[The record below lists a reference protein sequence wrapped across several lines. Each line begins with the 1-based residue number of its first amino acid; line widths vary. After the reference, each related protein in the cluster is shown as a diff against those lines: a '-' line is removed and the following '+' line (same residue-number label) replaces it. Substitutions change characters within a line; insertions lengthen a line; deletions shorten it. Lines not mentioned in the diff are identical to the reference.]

1 MLINHSSILYVC
13 VCKRERER
21 ASVCV
26 RVCVCMC
33 LCVCERERGRWISR
47 LLDTCRHNPTTHLRV
62 GGQVELMTMKM
73 LEMDQTA
80 SKMEVCLR
88 VRAWVSCCV
97 AFEARIAVD
106 KHP

>member
-1 MLINHSSILYVC
+1 
-13 VCKRERER
+13 
-21 ASVCV
+21 
-26 RVCVCMC
+26 
-33 LCVCERERGRWISR
+33 
-47 LLDTCRHNPTTHLRV
+47 
-62 GGQVELMTMKM
+62 MTMKM